1 MSVKEIN
8 ARVTNWNETL
18 GDFVTDGNSSLN
30 GELMIAFDSGEVV
43 DVRVGF
49 GDRFINSP
57 QMLFK
62 RRERLM
68 FEPEVN
74 LFNPYSSTL
83 YQVDGD
89 PIAQG
94 GIMRVR
100 VFPFVNDTL
109 EVDSSI
115 LPITHYLLY
124 NNTTQKDIL
133 FKFVGFNFTFGSSPR
148 RRVIVVGNGDFIAE
162 PGEPFLMC
170 FNILAMEEDPR
181 SNLLVFARELS

>member
-1 MSVKEIN
+1 MSIKEIN
-8 ARVTNWNETL
+8 ARVTNWNKTL
-18 GDFVTDGNSSLN
+18 GDIVTDQIGSLR
-30 GELMIAFDSGEVV
+30 GELMIAIDNGEVV
-43 DVRVGF
+43 DARVGL

-68 FEPEVN
+68 FAPDVN

-89 PIAQG
+89 QIEQG
-94 GIMRVR
+94 GIMEVR

-109 EVDSSI
+109 DVDSSI

-124 NNTTQKDIL
+124 NNTTQEEIF
-133 FKFVGFNFTFGSSPR
+133 FKFASLKYTFDSSPTR
-148 RRVIVVGNGDFIAE
+148 I
-162 PGEPFLMC
+162 
-170 FNILAMEEDPR
+170 
-181 SNLLVFARELS
+181 

>member
-1 MSVKEIN
+1 MSIKEIN
-8 ARVTNWNETL
+8 ARVTNWNKTL
-18 GDFVTDGNSSLN
+18 GDFVTDQNSSLN
-30 GELMIAFDSGEVV
+30 GELMIAIDNGEVV

-62 RRERLM
+62 RRERLE

-89 PIAQG
+89 PIGMG
-94 GIMRVR
+94 GIMKVR
-100 VFPFVNDTL
+100 VYPFVNDTL
-109 EVDSSI
+109 YLDSSI

-124 NNTTQKDIL
+124 NNTTPEDIR
-133 FKFVGFNFTFGSSPR
+133 FKFVDFNFAFGSSPTR
-148 RRVIVVGNGDFIAE
+148 KVIVVGSGDFIAVT
-162 PGEPFLMC
+162 GRPFLMC
-170 FNILAMEEDPR
+170 FNILAVEEDPL
-181 SNLLVFARELS
+181 SDLFVFARELS

>member
-1 MSVKEIN
+1 MSIKEIN
-8 ARVTNWNETL
+8 ARVTNWNKTL
-18 GDFVTDGNSSLN
+18 GDFVTDQNGSLR
-30 GELMIAFDSGEVV
+30 GELMIAIDNGEVV
-43 DVRVGF
+43 DARVGL

-62 RRERLM
+62 RREMLM
-68 FEPEVN
+68 FAPDVN

-89 PIAQG
+89 PIEQG
-94 GIMRVR
+94 GIMEVR

-109 EVDSSI
+109 DVDSSI

-124 NNTTQKDIL
+124 NNTTQEEIF
-133 FKFVGFNFTFGSSPR
+133 FKFASFNFTFGSSPT
-148 RRVIVVGNGDFIAE
+148 RRVFVVGSGNFIAK

-181 SNLLVFARELS
+181 SDLLVFARELS

>member
-1 MSVKEIN
+1 MSIKEIN
-8 ARVTNWNETL
+8 ARVTNWNKTL
-18 GDFVTDGNSSLN
+18 GEFVTDQNGSLR
-30 GELMIAFDSGEVV
+30 GELMIAIDNGEVV
-43 DVRVGF
+43 DARVGL

-68 FEPEVN
+68 FEHEVR
-74 LFNPYSSTL
+74 LYNPYSSTL

-89 PIAQG
+89 PIGQG
-94 GIMRVR
+94 GVMVVR
-100 VFPFVNDTL
+100 VYPFVNDTL

-124 NNTTQKDIL
+124 NNTTQADIR
-133 FKFVGFNFTFGSSPR
+133 FKFESFNFTFGSSPT
-148 RRVIVVGNGDFIAE
+148 RRVIVVGNGNFIAE

-170 FNILAMEEDPR
+170 FNILAMEVDPR
-181 SNLLVFARELS
+181 SDLLVFARELS

>member
-1 MSVKEIN
+1 MSIKEIN
-8 ARVTNWNETL
+8 ARVTNWNKTL
-18 GDFVTDGNSSLN
+18 GDFVTDQNSSLN
-30 GELMIAFDSGEVV
+30 GELMIAIDNGEVV

-62 RRERLM
+62 RRERLE

-89 PIAQG
+89 PIGMG
-94 GIMRVR
+94 GIMKVR
-100 VFPFVNDTL
+100 VYPFVNDTL
-109 EVDSSI
+109 YLDSSI

-124 NNTTQKDIL
+124 NNTTPEDIH
-133 FKFVGFNFTFGSSPR
+133 FKFVDFNFAFGSSPTR
-148 RRVIVVGNGDFIAE
+148 KVIVVGSGDFIAVT
-162 PGEPFLMC
+162 GRPFLMC
-170 FNILAMEEDPR
+170 FNILAVEED
-181 SNLLVFARELS
+181 SLSAFFVFARELS

>member
-1 MSVKEIN
+1 MSIKEIN
-8 ARVTNWNETL
+8 ARVTNWNKTL
-18 GDFVTDGNSSLN
+18 GEFVTDQNGSLR
-30 GELMIAFDSGEVV
+30 GELMIAIDNGEVV
-43 DVRVGF
+43 DVRVGL

-68 FEPEVN
+68 FKPEVK

-89 PIAQG
+89 PIEQG
-94 GIMRVR
+94 GIMEVR
-100 VFPFVNDTL
+100 VYPFVNDTL
-109 EVDSSI
+109 YVDSSI

-124 NNTTQKDIL
+124 NNTTQQDI
-133 FKFVGFNFTFGSSPR
+133 FFEFESFNFTFGSSPT
-148 RRVIVVGNGDFIAE
+148 RRVIVVGNGRFIAE

-181 SNLLVFARELS
+181 SDLLVFARELS

>member
-8 ARVTNWNETL
+8 ARVTNWNKTL
-18 GDFVTDGNSSLN
+18 GDFVTDQNGSLR
-30 GELMIAFDSGEVV
+30 GELMIAIDNGEVV
-43 DVRVGF
+43 DARVGL

-68 FEPEVN
+68 FAPDVN

-89 PIAQG
+89 PIEQG
-94 GIMRVR
+94 GVMVVR

-124 NNTTQKDIL
+124 NNTTQEYVR
-133 FKFVGFNFTFGSSPR
+133 FNFESFNFTFGSSPT

-181 SNLLVFARELS
+181 SDLLVFARELS

>member
-1 MSVKEIN
+1 MSIKEIN
-8 ARVTNWNETL
+8 ARVINWNKTL
-18 GDFVTDGNSSLN
+18 GDFVTDQNGSLR
-30 GELMIAFDSGEVV
+30 GELMIAIDNKEVV
-43 DVRVGF
+43 DVRVGL

-68 FEPEVN
+68 FKPEVS

-89 PIAQG
+89 PIEQG
-94 GIMRVR
+94 GSMEVR

-109 EVDSSI
+109 DVDSSI

-124 NNTTQKDIL
+124 NNTTQAEIY
-133 FKFVGFNFTFGSSPR
+133 FKFANFNFTFGSSPT
-148 RRVIVVGNGDFIAE
+148 RRVFVVGNGNFIAK

-181 SNLLVFARELS
+181 SDLLVFARELS